1 MTPSA
6 SLSPPRGA
14 DGSDAECVPMSL
26 CAAGECRS
34 LVVVDWTGR
43 GRPEGVLGRWT
54 AAVRE
59 TMALAMIKLRSG
71 G

>member
-14 DGSDAECVPMSL
+14 DGSGADGVPTSV
-26 CAAGECRS
+26 CAAGEYRS
-34 LVVVDWTGR
+34 LAVVDWTGR
-43 GRPEGVLGRWT
+43 GRSEVVFGCRT
-54 AAVRE
+54 AAARA